1 MSLSYNNVNGIYIPD
16 NGVYKNVTAIIAP
29 NGGSNIDFFPS
40 QYVNTLDPDPTVT
53 SDDCILIR
61 KFRNVSGGY
70 CVIINNSGN
79 SVEFVFKLQVR
90 DAWSGTIVV
99 QDGDTAAISLG
110 NSYGIFIKGAGDST
124 HTNYGLCKKAS
135 STISSAVGVSICL
148 TDNSN
153 FPQQGDALESIVSG
167 KLASLLPYNI
177 QDINQTSGPFPQMFR
192 FGVIDA
198 TFLDL
203 NDLPSNLG
211 YMCARIFFS
220 SSLKFSPIINVQTL
234 SQTMFYQAF
243 AYSTNL
249 KIVRCYSTDI
259 SAYGCTK
266 EWLIGTNV
274 TGTFVKAR
282 GVTWDTNENGSMES
296 NGWTQKYLDETDIYN
311 NL

>member
-1 MSLSYNNVNGIYIPD
+1 MALSYTNVNGLYIPD
-16 NGVYKNVTAIIAP
+16 NGVYKNITAIIE
-29 NGGSNIDFFPS
+29 NGGNSTKDLFPS
-40 QYVNTLDPDPTVT
+40 QYINTL
-53 SDDCILIR
+53 DDCILIR

-70 CVIINNSGN
+70 CAIINNSGN
-79 SVEFVFKLQVR
+79 SVEFKYRLPSWSANV
-90 DAWSGTIVV
+90 WSGTTILAH
-99 QDGDTAAISLG
+99 GDSNFISLG
-110 NSYGIFIKGAGDST
+110 TDYGIFIKGAADSS
-124 HTNYGLCKKAS
+124 HTDYGLCKKAS

-177 QDINQTSGPFPQMFR
+177 QDINRTSGPFPQMFR

-203 NDLPSNLG
+203 NDLPSNLE
-211 YMCARIFFS
+211 YICARIFFS

-234 SQTMFYQAF
+234 SKTMFYQAF

-259 SAYGCTK
+259 SAYGCTN